1 MRPTNRRHTTKTN
14 APAAPQP
21 ADDNDPVPENIDEF
35 RNELAR
41 RINKFIGDRKKYWRS
56 CKELSCRRRR
66 ACLAPRIHC
75 SNAPPL
81 PPSTPEQQ
89 ARAMAQVQRMLREFQ
104 ARREQGEGR

>member
-1 MRPTNRRHTTKTN
+1 MRPTNRRQTTKTN

-21 ADDNDPVPENIDEF
+21 ADDDAIPENIDEF
-35 RNELAR
+35 RTELAR
-41 RINKFIGDRKKYWRS
+41 RINRFIGDRKKYWRG

-89 ARAMAQVQRMLREFQ
+89 ARAMAHVQCVLREVL
-104 ARREQGEGR
+104 ARREQGA

>member
-1 MRPTNRRHTTKTN
+1 MQPSNRRDTTKTHASP
-14 APAAPQP
+14 APEP
-21 ADDNDPVPENIDEF
+21 ADDDPVPENIDEF

-41 RINKFIGDRKKYWRS
+41 RIHRLIGDRQKYWRG
-56 CKELSCRRRR
+56 CPEPACRRRG

-89 ARAMAQVQRMLREFQ
+89 ARTRAQVQHVLREIV
-104 ARREQGEGR
+104 ARRELGE

>member
-1 MRPTNRRHTTKTN
+1 MRPTNRRQTTKTN

-21 ADDNDPVPENIDEF
+21 ADDDAIPENIDEF
-35 RNELAR
+35 RNALAR
-41 RINKFIGDRKKYWRS
+41 RISRLIGDHEEYWRS

-89 ARAMAQVQRMLREFQ
+89 ARTMAQVQRMLREFE
-104 ARREQGEGR
+104 ARREQGGAR